1 MTKCVTIT
9 GKRTGDKNVYD
20 FFTTLAGV
28 VGLVLLIYLVSTIV
42 FHVYFA
48 KKLAY
53 HKIICDTI
61 DQIEKERKE

>member
-1 MTKCVTIT
+1 M
-9 GKRTGDKNVYD
+9 YD